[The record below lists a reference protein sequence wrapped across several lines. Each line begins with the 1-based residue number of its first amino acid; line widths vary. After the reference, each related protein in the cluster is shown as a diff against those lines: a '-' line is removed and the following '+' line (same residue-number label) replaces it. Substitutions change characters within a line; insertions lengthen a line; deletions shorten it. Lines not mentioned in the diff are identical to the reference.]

1 MMSFIPF
8 EIFPTTGGLLVGF
21 LCGWLAPPRLRFLLA
36 GVLSTAVAV
45 AAFASSGEFRVS
57 IGFLVFDLGQA
68 LGVAL
73 VTCLLVQPRQRPR
86 RLRLPL

>member
-1 MMSFIPF
+1 MMGFVPF
-8 EIFPTTGGLLVGF
+8 EMFPTAGGLVVGF
-21 LCGWLAPPRLRFLLA
+21 LCGWLAPPRLRFPLA
-36 GVLSTAVAV
+36 GLLSTAVAV

-68 LGVAL
+68 VGVAL
-73 VTCLLVQPRQRPR
+73 VTCLLVQLRQRQR